1 MNILAKTLIPLTS
14 LMLVSVAKADVFTL
28 PYVAV
33 ERFAITDD
41 GRLGGCAVRLATNT
55 STHAPG
61 CANSGWVSF
70 SCDGEFNDPEKAAQ
84 MFEAVQMAG
93 VLKKNVRVYIENN
106 QRHNGLCVAK
116 RVDFDF

>member
-1 MNILAKTLIPLTS
+1 MKPMIKKLIPILS
-14 LMLVSVAKADVFTL
+14 LLLAPAAFADVYTL

-33 ERFAITDD
+33 ERFAITND

-70 SCDGEFNDPEKAAQ
+70 SCDGEFNDPDKASQ
-84 MFEAVQMAG
+84 MFESVQMAG
-93 VLKKNVRVYIENN
+93 VLKKNVRVYLENN
-106 QRHNGLCVAK
+106 QRHNGLCVVK